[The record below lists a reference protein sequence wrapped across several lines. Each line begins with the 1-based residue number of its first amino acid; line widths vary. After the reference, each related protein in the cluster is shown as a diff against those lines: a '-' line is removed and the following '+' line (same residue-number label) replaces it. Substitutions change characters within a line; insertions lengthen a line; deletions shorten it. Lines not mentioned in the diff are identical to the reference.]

1 MAKKKAQKP
10 TTPPPMT
17 KKQLSRWQ
25 KEQRQEL
32 LAKVFVAV
40 VVALLIGVLGFGY
53 FREFVAKPN
62 EAILSVNGT
71 AISLGTYAKILTY
84 RRWEL
89 TLQMAR
95 LQELVGRYAGDD
107 PEYAMMRQLV
117 TQQLQQVQG
126 QLYLVNTQLPDELIV
141 NELIRQEARH
151 RNIAVGTE
159 EVTKEITD
167 RFQPTPAEP
176 VTTTTGTPTP
186 TPIPANKWQENYKN
200 YLADARISDSEY
212 RQWNV
217 EPLLYRDKLREAMG
231 ATIPKVA
238 EQVRA
243 RHILMKEEDK
253 AKEVLAKLQSGAS
266 FEALAKEYSTD
277 ESNKDKGGDLG
288 WFPRGHMVPE
298 FESAAFSLA
307 PGQLSQVI
315 STTFGFHIIKLDE
328 KDPNHP
334 LADEDW
340 ESMKDQAFAQWLD
353 QQMKSPQVKRYL
365 DSPKMLWASDQA
377 DKAIKARQAEPQ
389 RRSTQ
394 R

>member
-1 MAKKKAQKP
+1 
-10 TTPPPMT
+10 MT

-53 FREFVAKPN
+53 FREFVVKPN
-62 EAILSVNGT
+62 EAMLNVDGT

-89 TLQMAR
+89 TLQMAH

-107 PEYAMMRQLV
+107 PENAMMRQLV

-141 NELIRQEARH
+141 NELIRQEARR

-159 EVTKEITD
+159 EVTKEIID

-200 YLADARISDSEY
+200 YLADTRISDSEY
-212 RQWNV
+212 RQWNI

-231 ATIPKVA
+231 ATVPKVA

-253 AKEVLAKLQSGAS
+253 AKEVLAKLQFGAS

-298 FESAAFSLA
+298 FENAAFSLA

-328 KDPNHP
+328 KAPNHP

-365 DSPKMLWASDQA
+365 DSQKMLWASDQA